1 MQCPYCRKPTRDH
14 EACWNENRFW
24 RQWSF
29 LFTDP
34 EQKTHHIQGDWK
46 TKTVW
51 INGRELTGAIYY
63 QFMQIDPLWEWED
76 SQANYKDEL
85 MS

>member
-1 MQCPYCRKPTRDH
+1 MKPAGMKRGSGGSGVFYLRILSKKPTI
-14 EACWNENRFW
+14 
-24 RQWSF
+24 S
-29 LFTDP
+29 
-34 EQKTHHIQGDWK
+34 KGDWK

-85 MS
+85 AVLGSAVSLG